1 MLRRNAVVIAALSLV
16 VALLMSR
23 GSQAGRGQ
31 RPPDDGRRTADR
43 GQRTA
48 DQRPGTRD
56 YDLLLRNARVLDG
69 SGNPWF
75 MADVAVKEGRIAA
88 IGSLGDVSASRT
100 IDLSGKFL
108 APGFIDIHSHSDRGL
123 GEMNLR
129 YNLNMVAQGITL
141 SVVNQ
146 DGRSPWP
153 IRDQKARYE
162 KQGVGSNVALM
173 VGHGA
178 VRNRVM
184 GPRASQP
191 ATDQDIAAMQ
201 SLVDEGM
208 KDGAYGLSTGLEYVP
223 GRFSEPREVV
233 EITRPV
239 KKYGGF
245 YISHERSEGR
255 DPMWHVASDPTPFV
269 DLLDSV
275 KETINIG
282 RETGVPVICSH
293 LKAKGADF
301 WGASHAATRLI
312 RAAREQG
319 VEVYADQYPYD
330 TSGSDG
336 STVLIPRWALAPPG
350 AEIGGQ
356 LGEGSGRGTGESVKA
371 NLKARLEDPA
381 DAAKIRGD
389 IAHEITRRGGA
400 SRIVVYDFLDSKYV
414 EKSLEWIAK
423 DRGISPVEAAIWIQ
437 VNGIDRPGGARMR
450 GYSLSEIDIEHI
462 MQQDFTAT
470 CTDGDTVDFGAG
482 VPHARFYGTMPRKIR
497 RYAMDRKVI
506 SLPFAIRS
514 MTSLPAQ
521 IMRLPDRGWIR
532 AGYWADLVIFD
543 ESIADRATF
552 TDPHQYPVGIPFV
565 FVNGVA
571 VVDDGKFTKAL
582 PGRVLVPSG
591 TLQIR

>member
-1 MLRRNAVVIAALSLV
+1 MFNRRRLSSTAAILVCALVTAVGTLV
-16 VALLMSR
+16 LFLQRSVAEAR
-23 GSQAGRGQ
+23 QVAQ
-31 RPPDDGRRTADR
+31 
-43 GQRTA
+43 
-48 DQRPGTRD
+48 
-56 YDLLLRNARVLDG
+56 YDLLIRNARVLDG

-75 MADVAVKEGRIAA
+75 IADVAVKDGRIAA
-88 IGSLGDVSASRT
+88 IGPLGSAAAART
-100 IDLSGKFL
+100 IDATSKFL

-123 GEMNLR
+123 GDMNLR
-129 YNLNMVAQGITL
+129 YNVNMVAQGITL

-162 KQGVGSNVALM
+162 TQGVGSNVALM

-178 VRNRVM
+178 VRTRVM
-184 GPRASQP
+184 GARANQV
-191 ATDQDIAAMQ
+191 ATDADITAMQ
-201 SLVDEGM
+201 GLVEEGM

-223 GRFSEPREVV
+223 GRYSEPREVI

-239 KKYGGF
+239 KKFGGF

-255 DPMWHVASDPTPFV
+255 DPMWHVASDPTPYV
-269 DLLDSV
+269 DLLDAV
-275 KETINIG
+275 KETIAIG

-312 RAAREQG
+312 AEAREQG

-336 STVLIPRWALAPPG
+336 STVLIPMWALVPPG
-350 AEIGGQ
+350 TAVGGQ
-356 LGEGSGRGTGESVKA
+356 LGEGGRARGDVKA
-371 NLKARLEDPA
+371 NLEARLGNPEE
-381 DAAKIRGD
+381 AAKIRRD
-389 IAHEITRRGGA
+389 IAHEITRRGGP
-400 SRIVVYDFLDSKYV
+400 SRVVVYDFPDPKYV
-414 EKSLEWIAK
+414 EKSIEWIAK
-423 DRGISPVEAAIWIQ
+423 DRGITHVDAAIWIQ
-437 VNGIDRPGGARMR
+437 MNGTDRPGGARMR

-470 CTDGDTVDFGAG
+470 CTDGDTVAFGQG
-482 VPHARFYGTMPRKIR
+482 VPHARFYGTMPRKLR
-497 RYAMDRKVI
+497 RYAMDRRTI

-532 AGYWADLVIFD
+532 TGYWADLVIFE
-543 ESIADRATF
+543 ESVEDLATF
-552 TDPHQYPVGIPFV
+552 TEPHQYPRGVPFV

-582 PGRVLVPSG
+582 PGKVLSPVSG
-591 TLQIR
+591 TTAGPRSQSR

>member
-1 MLRRNAVVIAALSLV
+1 MRPRLIFGIVCLLLLGGGAAST
-16 VALLMSR
+16 R
-23 GSQAGRGQ
+23 QA
-31 RPPDDGRRTADR
+31 
-43 GQRTA
+43 
-48 DQRPGTRD
+48 PGF
-56 YDLLLRNARVLDG
+56 DLLIRNARVFDG

-75 MADVAVKEGRIAA
+75 TADIAVKDGRIAA
-88 IGSLGDVSASRT
+88 VGRLGAAAAART
-100 IDLSGKFL
+100 IDAKGRFV
-108 APGFIDIHSHSDRGL
+108 APGFIDIHSHGDRGL
-123 GEMNLR
+123 GSEALKH
-129 YNLNMVAQGITL
+129 NLNMVAQGITL

-146 DGRSPWP
+146 DGRSPLP

-162 KQGVGSNVALM
+162 KQGIGSNAALM

-184 GPRASQP
+184 GPRANQP
-191 ATDQDIAAMQ
+191 ATDADITAMQ
-201 SLVDEGM
+201 ALVEEGM

-233 EITRPV
+233 ELTRVV
-239 KKYGGF
+239 KPYGGF

-255 DPMWHVASDPTPFV
+255 DPMWHVASDPTPYV
-269 DLLDSV
+269 DLLDAM
-275 KETINIG
+275 KETIDIG

-312 RAAREQG
+312 HEARAQG
-319 VEVYADQYPYD
+319 IEVYADQYPYD

-350 AEIGGQ
+350 TEVGGQ
-356 LGEGSGRGTGESVKA
+356 LGEGRGRGGGSGGAGAGAGAAKQ
-371 NLKARLEDPA
+371 NLEARLAIPA
-381 DAAKIRGD
+381 DAGRIRRD

-400 SRIVVYDFLDSKYV
+400 SRIVVYEFPDRKYV
-414 EKSLEWIAK
+414 EKSVEWIAR
-423 DRGISPVEAAIWIQ
+423 DRGVSPVDAAIWIQ
-437 VNGIDRPGGARMR
+437 LNGSDRPGGARMR
-450 GYSLSEIDIEHI
+450 GYSLSEIDVEHI

-470 CTDGDTVDFGAG
+470 CTDGDTVAFGDG

-497 RYAMDRKVI
+497 RYALDRKVI
-506 SLPFAIRS
+506 DLPFAIRS

-532 AGYWADLVIFD
+532 PGYWADLVIFD
-543 ESIADRATF
+543 DTIADNATF
-552 TDPHQYPVGIPFV
+552 TDPHQYPTGMPYV

-571 VVDDGKFTKAL
+571 VVDDGTFTKAL
-582 PGRVLVPSG
+582 PGKVVTPMR
-591 TLQIR
+591 RN

>member
-1 MLRRNAVVIAALSLV
+1 MLNRAVTVGGVFLAAAL
-16 VALLMSR
+16 LLSAVNAQQAPSR
-23 GSQAGRGQ
+23 
-31 RPPDDGRRTADR
+31 
-43 GQRTA
+43 
-48 DQRPGTRD
+48 
-56 YDLLLRNARVLDG
+56 YDLLIRNARVLDG

-75 MADVAVKEGRIAA
+75 IADIAVKEGRIAA
-88 IGSLGDVSASRT
+88 IGMLSNAMAART
-100 IDLSGKFL
+100 IDATGKFL

-123 GEMNLR
+123 GDMNLR
-129 YNLNMVAQGITL
+129 YNLNMLAQGITL

-184 GPRASQP
+184 GERANQP
-191 ATDQDIAAMQ
+191 ATDADIAAMQ
-201 SLVDEGM
+201 ILVEEGM
-208 KDGAYGLSTGLEYVP
+208 QDGAYGLSTGLEYVP
-223 GRFSEPREVV
+223 GRFSEPREVI

-255 DPMWHVASDPTPFV
+255 DPMWHVASDPSPFV
-269 DLLDSV
+269 DLLDAV

-282 RETGVPVICSH
+282 RETGVPVVCSH

-312 RAAREQG
+312 GEAREQG
-319 VEVYADQYPYD
+319 IEVYADQYPYD

-336 STVLIPRWALAPPG
+336 TTVLIPRWALAPPG
-350 AEIGGQ
+350 TEVGGQ
-356 LGEGSGRGTGESVKA
+356 LGEGGGRGGGNAKT
-371 NLKARLEDPA
+371 NLEARLKNPA
-381 DAAKIRGD
+381 DAAKIRND

-400 SRIVVYDFLDSKYV
+400 SRIVVYDFPDKKYV

-423 DRGISPVEAAIWIQ
+423 DQGLTPVDAAIWIQ
-437 VNGIDRPGGARMR
+437 MNGNERAGGARMR

-462 MQQDFTAT
+462 MRQDFTAT
-470 CTDGDTVDFGAG
+470 CTDGDTVAFGEG
-482 VPHARFYGTMPRKIR
+482 VPHARFYGTMPRKLG
-497 RYAMDRKVI
+497 RYALERGVI
-506 SLPFAIRS
+506 SLPFAVRS

-532 AGYWADLVIFD
+532 TGYWADLVIFD
-543 ESIADRATF
+543 ETVKDLATF
-552 TDPHQYPVGIPFV
+552 TLPHQYPVGVPFV

-582 PGRVLVPSG
+582 AGKVLSPS
-591 TLQIR
+591 R